1 MNESV
6 MVRSEERG
14 IYTLSR
20 NLTVQIYVGSSDADL
35 RTSDLN
41 RNTVYAGSEV
51 RTSKSMSELPTN
63 VGTSDMC
70 KQPTSKTP
78 GVRTPDM
85 GRDF

>member
-6 MVRSEERG
+6 TVRSEERA

-20 NLTVQIYVGSSDADL
+20 NLTIQIYVASSDVDL

-41 RNTVYAGSEV
+41 KNTVHTGSEV

-63 VGTSDMC
+63 VGTSN
-70 KQPTSKTP
+70 
-78 GVRTPDM
+78 
-85 GRDF
+85 GRDSQRTSGLPTCVVSQ